1 MKLDYDEISPITGNK
16 SVIVEADVN
25 EDIQSYLCMESGF
38 TTTDQLIKDSPYL
51 ERHEAQ
57 LTNLML
63 DAKYIDETTGLV
75 WYPTFMQMPGGM
87 LYPEGSVN
95 NIKWKVARV
104 IEIFGEERLKY
115 PVPGQEGEYFTSR
128 LDVENANVYDT
139 DDFKTAL
146 DELYGIVKETIENEN
161 KLRDNSMQ

>member
-1 MKLDYDEISPITGNK
+1 M
-16 SVIVEADVN
+16 
-25 EDIQSYLCMESGF
+25 
-38 TTTDQLIKDSPYL
+38 
-51 ERHEAQ
+51 
-57 LTNLML
+57 
-63 DAKYIDETTGLV
+63 
-75 WYPTFMQMPGGM
+75 
-87 LYPEGSVN
+87 
-95 NIKWKVARV
+95 